1 MQELLKVQALT
12 KRFAFSGSGVVDVFH
27 DVSFSVTTGEVVT
40 LTGPSGSGKSTL
52 LNIIGTLDTPTSGNV
67 LLANEDLIKLSKK
80 ELASRRNKKIG
91 FIFQFHHLL
100 PEFTAIE
107 NVAMP
112 ALIAGEDKETA
123 MKKAK
128 QLLDE
133 VGLGSR
139 LEHRPAELSGGE
151 AQRTAVARAF
161 IMNPAIVLADEP
173 TGNLDLENSNKLFSL
188 ILDLSKSRNQTFLIV
203 THNADL
209 AERATRRLH
218 LEGGILHQ

>member
-1 MQELLKVQALT
+1 MNELLRVEGLS
-12 KRFAFSGSGVVDVFH
+12 KRFAFSGSGVVEVFH
-27 DVSFSVTTGEVVT
+27 DISFGITQGEVVT

-52 LNIIGTLDTPTSGNV
+52 LNIVGTLDTPTSGEVFLEGEN
-67 LLANEDLIKLSKK
+67 LMKLAPK

-100 PEFTAIE
+100 PEFTALE

-123 MKKAK
+123 TKKAK
-128 QLLDE
+128 QLLEE

>member
-1 MQELLKVQALT
+1 MNELLRVEGLS
-12 KRFAFSGSGVVDVFH
+12 KRFAFSGSGVVEVFH
-27 DVSFSVTTGEVVT
+27 DISFGITQGEVVT
-40 LTGPSGSGKSTL
+40 LTGPSGTGKSTL
-52 LNIIGTLDTPTSGNV
+52 LNIVGTLDTPTSGEVFLEGEN
-67 LLANEDLIKLSKK
+67 LMKLSSK

-100 PEFTAIE
+100 PEFTALE

-123 MKKAK
+123 TKKAK
-128 QLLDE
+128 QLLEE